1 MKRFFL
7 VLFLLIHYVNH
18 AQMHQRQYHFYEN
31 EFVLNPAYASV
42 ERSIHTSVG
51 SRFSVNSDD
60 NQLHSSYVS
69 ITSIIDNLGAN
80 PLQYYNKELM
90 QRSVWH
96 GVGFYAYRDY
106 HNFIV
111 SKSVNASYSFNMGLP
126 IQGVRLSTAARI
138 GLQRQFI
145 SYPDDMLFIGF
156 PPVTTEK
163 YNALDLDLGGLIY
176 HKNFSIGFGVE
187 NLHKGNVYELD
198 HTTDQSLNRN
208 AYLTAALQL
217 YFFRKK
223 LEWKP
228 TYLFYSTPTLSNSQ
242 HQFSNQL
249 KWRIKH
255 SFFDAVSG
263 RITFGDHL
271 DYLLSFGTSF
281 RHQWEIN
288 YQYSQFFSFYSS
300 IHGVSISYKIPHKIP
315 PKPQAPHGIS
325 F

>member
-1 MKRFFL
+1 MKQLFL

-42 ERSIHTSVG
+42 ERSINTSVG
-51 SRFSVNSDD
+51 SRFSVNNDD
-60 NQLHSSYVS
+60 NQLHSTYMS
-69 ITSIIDNLGAN
+69 ITSSIGQPNTQSYHHLNDSIL
-80 PLQYYNKELM
+80 K
-90 QRSVWH
+90 RTVWH

-156 PPVTTEK
+156 PPITTEK

-176 HKNFSIGFGVE
+176 HKYFSIGFGVE
-187 NLHKGNVYELD
+187 NLRKGKVYELD

-208 AYLTAALQL
+208 AYLTTALQL
-217 YFFRKK
+217 HFFRKK

-228 TYLFYSTPTLSNSQ
+228 TYLFYSIPTQSDSQ
-242 HQFSNQL
+242 HQFSNQF
-249 KWRIKH
+249 KWRIKY
-255 SFFDAVSG
+255 SFFNSFSG

-281 RHQWEIN
+281 RHKWKIN

-300 IHGVSISYKIPHKIP
+300 IHGISITYKMHYDN
-315 PKPQAPHGIS
+315 HSNCGMS
-325 F
+325 TTWH